1 MYGLL
6 MFFVNKRLNFVQ
18 TELYVNRSKAWF
30 PAGVLQSIHNKQC
43 CQRDC
48 CVKQIVEHPARIEY
62 TVSRR
67 RTIRNKYTI
76 FGCQRQQGRCRLLYH
91 WRQKIR
97 KRRPS
102 LQEHAN
108 PSRRNLLVY
117 VREHGVLKNAFCPL
131 VNLKN
136 LPERLSK
143 SSVYAD
149 DLILWIC
156 LSANYELLIDE
167 MPHRLP

>member
-1 MYGLL
+1 
-6 MFFVNKRLNFVQ
+6 MFFVNERLNFVQ

-30 PAGVLQSIHNKQC
+30 PAGVLQSIRNKQC

-67 RTIRNKYTI
+67 RTIWNKYTI

-108 PSRRNLLVY
+108 PSRRNLLV
-117 VREHGVLKNAFCPL
+117 L
-131 VNLKN
+131 
-136 LPERLSK
+136 
-143 SSVYAD
+143 
-149 DLILWIC
+149 
-156 LSANYELLIDE
+156 
-167 MPHRLP
+167 